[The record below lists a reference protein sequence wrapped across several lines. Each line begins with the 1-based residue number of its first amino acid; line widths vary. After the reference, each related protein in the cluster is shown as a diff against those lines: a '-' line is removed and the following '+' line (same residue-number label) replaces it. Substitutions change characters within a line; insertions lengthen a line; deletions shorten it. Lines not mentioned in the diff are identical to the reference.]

1 MTKNYFNGAKLVLTM
16 LSIVFLNACKVDT
29 LEQLGTLGQKVS
41 LVQVTSGQ
49 LLLKTDNI
57 VVDKPN
63 FLVRRAF
70 GLALSGLE
78 ENSGFS
84 ADVQLDF
91 NDVPLGYDK
100 LNSAE
105 CFLSASASSKDPVTT
120 VNVPA
125 GMPQGAFYINITKA
139 AIDAHGGRP
148 VAVKVVLL
156 KTSKYTINTTAQS
169 AYVLMNTSE
178 FGTIKTNI
186 TDTYFKNAIF
196 ARQPGTTDRFV
207 NLADWTA
214 NDALKKSRPTGAGYD
229 QNVGY
234 LGIER
239 WSSGDSPII
248 NGKIYQTFTLPAGN
262 YTIDVDM
269 KKVAADRDS
278 YFIVNEGTAIPDAN
292 GISGALVQKGITND
306 YNNKILTVDFKLTAS
321 KQVSIGFLINIDQ
334 GTQKIIQASGIKMY
348 KIENLFE

>member
-1 MTKNYFNGAKLVLTM
+1 MKKYFNSAKIALTIFAITAF
-16 LSIVFLNACKVDT
+16 SACKVDT
-29 LEQLGTLGQKVS
+29 LEQLGALEQKVS

-49 LLLKTDNI
+49 LLLKTDNV

-63 FLVRRAF
+63 LLVRRAF

-78 ENSGFS
+78 NNEGFS

-91 NDVPLGYDK
+91 NDVPSGYDQ
-100 LNSAE
+100 LTASE
-105 CFLSASASSKDPVTT
+105 CFLSASAGTKDPITS

-125 GMPQGAFYINITKA
+125 GKPQGAFYINITKA

-148 VAVKVVLL
+148 VAVKVKLL
-156 KTSKYTINTTAQS
+156 KTSKYSINTMAQS
-169 AYVLMNTSE
+169 AYVLMNTAE
-178 FGTIKTNI
+178 FGTLKTNI
-186 TDTYFKNAIF
+186 TDAYFKNSIF

-207 NLADWTA
+207 NLADWIT
-214 NDALKKSRPTGAGYD
+214 NDAMKNSRPTGAGYD

-239 WSSGDSPII
+239 WTGGDSPII

-269 KKVAADRDS
+269 KKVAADKDS
-278 YFIVNEGTAIPDAN
+278 YFVVSEGATIPDAS
-292 GISGALVQKGITND
+292 GIAGVLVQKGITND

-334 GTQKIIQASGIKMY
+334 GTQKIIQAANIKMY

>member
-1 MTKNYFNGAKLVLTM
+1 MKKNYFYGAKFVLII
-16 LSIVFLNACKVDT
+16 LAVILLNACKVDT
-29 LEQLGTLGQKVS
+29 LEQLGALGQKVS

-57 VVDKPN
+57 VIDKQN
-63 FLVRRAF
+63 LLVRRAL

-78 ENSGFS
+78 ENAGFT
-84 ADVQLDF
+84 ADIQLDF
-91 NDVPLGYDK
+91 NDVPSGYDK
-100 LNSAE
+100 MTAAE
-105 CFLSASASSKDPVTT
+105 CFLSVSASSKDPVTT
-120 VNVPA
+120 VSVPA

-139 AIDAHGGRP
+139 AIDGHGGRP
-148 VAVKVVLL
+148 VAVKVSLL
-156 KTSKYTINTTAQS
+156 KTSKYSINMTSQS
-169 AYVLMNTSE
+169 VYVLMNTSE
-178 FGTIKTNI
+178 FGTLKTNV

-207 NLADWTA
+207 NLADWTTNGA
-214 NDALKKSRPTGAGYD
+214 MKNSRPTGAGYD

-239 WSSGDSPII
+239 WSGGDSPII

-262 YTIDVDM
+262 YTIDIDM
-269 KKVAADRDS
+269 KKVAADKDS
-278 YFIVNEGTAIPDAN
+278 YFVVSDGATIPDAS
-292 GISGALVQKGITND
+292 GIAGALVQKGITND
-306 YNNKILTVDFKLTAS
+306 FNNKILTVDFKLTAP

-334 GTQKIIQASGIKMY
+334 GTQKIIQASSIKMY